1 MNTILSE
8 SKAATPTR
16 VGPAT
21 PAGPSMQQALA
32 AGQSVAAHQIKTI
45 LVPIDFSQA
54 SMQALSYA
62 MSLGRKFN
70 SVIHLV
76 SVQEPDGVSE
86 VQGAGHLMRECAD
99 AARFITERLPET
111 EREQLSTFWPANSHV
126 RTGRAYEEICKT
138 AKEIGADVIVIATRG
153 HSGLKHILLGST
165 TERVV
170 RFSPCPVLVV
180 RQRKRKSRAPAG
192 GVSLTSTLPIRKI
205 LVPVD
210 FSTCALAGVLYAA
223 SLAREFGA
231 GLRLFHVIHP
241 AYPDVFDGV
250 SANPADGSGQ
260 IARTHAELDIEALTK
275 LDGLRGVKCE
285 KEVRSG
291 NVAEEICGAA
301 SQPDV
306 DLMVTSTHGRTGFRH
321 ILIGSVA
328 EQVVRYSNC
337 PVLIVPSR
345 LTDSTDAS

>member
-16 VGPAT
+16 VGAAA
-21 PAGPSMQQALA
+21 PAGSSVQQAPA
-32 AGQSVAAHQIKTI
+32 AGQSVAAHKIKTI
-45 LVPIDFSQA
+45 LVPIDFSQG

-70 SVIHLV
+70 SVIHLI
-76 SVQEPDGVSE
+76 SVQEPDGASE

-99 AARFITERLPET
+99 AARFITERLPGAQ
-111 EREQLSTFWPANSHV
+111 REQISAFSPENSHV
-126 RTGRAYEEICKT
+126 RTGRAYEEICKM
-138 AKEIGADVIVIATRG
+138 AKEIGTDLIVIATRG
-153 HSGLKHILLGST
+153 HSGLKHVLLGST
-165 TERVV
+165 TDRVV

-180 RQRKRKSRAPAG
+180 RQRKRKGRAPVG
-192 GVSLTSTLPIRKI
+192 GVSSTSTLPIRKI

-231 GLRLFHVIHP
+231 DLRLFHVIHP
-241 AYPDVFDGV
+241 AYPDVLDRV
-250 SANPADGSGQ
+250 SANPAGGSGQ
-260 IARTHAELDIEALTK
+260 VARTNAELDIEALTK
-275 LDGLRGVKCE
+275 LEGLREVKCE
-285 KEVRSG
+285 TEVRSG

-345 LTDSTDAS
+345 LADSIDAL